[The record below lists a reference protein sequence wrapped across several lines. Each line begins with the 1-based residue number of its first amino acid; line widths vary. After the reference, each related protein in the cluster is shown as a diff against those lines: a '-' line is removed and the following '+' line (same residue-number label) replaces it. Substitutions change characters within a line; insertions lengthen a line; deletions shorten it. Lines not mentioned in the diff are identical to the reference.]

1 MKKKILQYFVC
12 VIAAALSAA
21 LILLSGLMYG
31 LFKNRVMEDL
41 QTYADVFAAVLESGG
56 GEEVFAYLTDDEL
69 RITLLQS
76 DGQVLYD
83 NAADAGQMENHAE
96 RPEIVS
102 AFESGKGRD
111 VRNSHTI
118 GRSTYYYAVRLKDGR
133 VLRLAKRASSLSGLY
148 VRAIPLIVLLMAL
161 MMGIC
166 FVVVKGLTGRLLKSI
181 GQMTAHLDDM
191 SGVERYP
198 ELEPFMD
205 MIQKQHE
212 EILLSANMRVEFTA
226 NVSHE
231 LKTPLTSISGYAEL
245 IENGMATQEQAKKFA
260 GEIHKSANR
269 LLRLIDDII
278 RLSQMDAPMPDM
290 VLEPV
295 DLAKIAANTL
305 DQLQMSAHKMGV
317 TLQLDA
323 HDAVVDADKRM
334 MEELIY
340 NLCDNAIRYNV
351 HGGSVR
357 VEARPVRD
365 KVMVC
370 VQDTGIGISEENQ
383 KHVFERF
390 YRVDKSRSKATGGT
404 GLGLAIVKHIAVKHH
419 AALVL
424 ESSLGVGTTIS
435 VTFDKTAKA

>member
-1 MKKKILQYFVC
+1 MKKKIMQYFVC

-69 RITLLQS
+69 RITLLQA

-83 NAADAGQMENHAE
+83 NVADAGQMENHAE

-102 AFESGKGRD
+102 AFENGKGRD

-118 GRSTYYYAVRLKDGR
+118 GRSTYYYAVRLQDGR

-148 VRAIPLIVLLMAL
+148 VRAIPLIVLLMGL
-161 MMGIC
+161 MMAVC
-166 FVVVKGLTGRLLKSI
+166 VVVVKGLTGRLLKPI
-181 GQMTAHLDDM
+181 GQMTEHLDDM

-205 MIQKQHE
+205 MIQQQHE
-212 EILLSANMRVEFTA
+212 EILQNANMRVEFTA

-269 LLRLIDDII
+269 LLHLIDDII

-295 DLAKIAANTL
+295 DLAKVAANTL
-305 DQLQMSAHKMGV
+305 DQLQMSAQKMGV

-323 HDAVVDADKRM
+323 RDAVVDADRRM

-404 GLGLAIVKHIAVKHH
+404 GLGLAIVKHIAAKHN
-419 AALVL
+419 ASLVL

-435 VTFDKTAKA
+435 VTFDRTAKV